1 MPVIPD
7 TAPVPT
13 PAEPTGFR
21 FPSAF
26 TILFALIILVAAL
39 TWIIPAGLYDRVP
52 SEALGKDVPV
62 AGSYAPTGANPQ
74 GVFDVILAPIAGFYD
89 PDSYTANAIDVS
101 LFVLIIGGFIG
112 VVTATGAIDAGIAR
126 AMVRL
131 KGRENW
137 MIPFLMALFAAGGTT
152 YGMAEETL
160 AFYVLLIP
168 VMIAAGYDAV
178 VAVAVILLGAGIGV
192 LGSTINAFST
202 VIASDAAGVTFA
214 DGLLLRLIILG
225 VCWLVTVAFV
235 MRYAARVKADPSKS
249 LVYDKKA
256 ANEAHF
262 LGGKGN
268 TELPFTGLH
277 QIVLILFAL
286 TFAVMIWGVSSQGWW
301 MAQMSGLFLIAAI
314 IIGIIARMGEAR
326 LVETFVNGAR
336 DLLGVA
342 LIIGLARGIVVVM
355 DAGHITDTILHSAE
369 TTVAGLPKVAFI
381 NVIYWIEVGMSF
393 LVPSTS
399 GLAVLSMPILAP
411 VADFAGVKR
420 ELVVTAF
427 ATGSG
432 IVNLI
437 TPTSAV
443 VMGGL
448 AIGRVPYE
456 RWLRFIWPL
465 LLALTVIIMA
475 ALSAAVFV
483 G

>member
-1 MPVIPD
+1 MPVVPEP
-7 TAPVPT
+7 APAAAP
-13 PAEPTGFR
+13 GLR

-26 TILFALIILVAAL
+26 TILFVLIILVAAL

-62 AGSYAPTGANPQ
+62 AGSYAPTEANPQ

-126 AMVRL
+126 AMVRM

-137 MIPFLMALFAAGGTT
+137 MIPFLMALFALGGTT

-168 VMIAAGYDAV
+168 VLIAAGYDAV
-178 VAVAVILLGAGIGV
+178 VAVAVILLGAGVGV

-214 DGLLLRLIILG
+214 DGLMLRLIILA
-225 VCWLVTVAFV
+225 VCWLVTVVFV

-249 LVYDKKA
+249 LVFDKKT

-262 LGGKGN
+262 LGGKAN
-268 TELPFTGLH
+268 ADLSFTGLH

-314 IIGIIARMGEAR
+314 IIGIIARLGEAR
-326 LVETFVNGAR
+326 LVDTFVNGAR

-369 TTVAGLPKVAFI
+369 GAVAGLSEVAFI
-381 NVIYWIEVGMSF
+381 NVVYWIEVGMSF

-399 GLAVLSMPILAP
+399 GLAVLTMPILAP
-411 VADFAGVKR
+411 VADFAGVQR

-427 ATGSG
+427 ATASG

-465 LLALTVIIMA
+465 LLMLTVIIMA
-475 ALSAAVFV
+475 ALSAAVFI

>member
-1 MPVIPD
+1 MPVVPEP
-7 TAPVPT
+7 APAAAP
-13 PAEPTGFR
+13 GLR

-26 TILFALIILVAAL
+26 TILFVLIILVAAL

-62 AGSYAPTGANPQ
+62 AGSYAPTEANPQ

-126 AMVRL
+126 AMVRM

-137 MIPFLMALFAAGGTT
+137 MIPFLMALFALGGTT

-168 VMIAAGYDAV
+168 VLIAAGYDAV
-178 VAVAVILLGAGIGV
+178 VAVAVILLGAGVGV

-214 DGLLLRLIILG
+214 DGLMLRLIILA
-225 VCWLVTVAFV
+225 VCWLVTVVFV

-249 LVYDKKA
+249 LVFDKKT

-262 LGGKGN
+262 LGGKAN
-268 TELPFTGLH
+268 ADLSFTGLH

-314 IIGIIARMGEAR
+314 IIGIIARLAEAR
-326 LVETFVNGAR
+326 LVDTFVNGAR

-355 DAGHITDTILHSAE
+355 DAGLITDTILHSAE
-369 TTVAGLPKVAFI
+369 GAVAGLSEVAFI
-381 NVIYWIEVGMSF
+381 NVVYWIEVGMSF

-399 GLAVLSMPILAP
+399 GLAVLTMPILAP
-411 VADFAGVKR
+411 VADFAGVQR

-427 ATGSG
+427 ATASG

-465 LLALTVIIMA
+465 LLMLTVIIMA
-475 ALSAAVFV
+475 ALSAAVFI

>member
-1 MPVIPD
+1 MPVVPQP
-7 TAPVPT
+7 APAAAP
-13 PAEPTGFR
+13 GLR

-26 TILFALIILVAAL
+26 TILFVLIILVAAL

-52 SEALGKDVPV
+52 SEALGEDVPV
-62 AGSYAPTGANPQ
+62 AGSYAPTEANPQ

-126 AMVRL
+126 AMVRM

-137 MIPFLMALFAAGGTT
+137 MIPFLMALFALGGTT

-168 VMIAAGYDAV
+168 VLIAAGYDAV
-178 VAVAVILLGAGIGV
+178 VAVAVILLGAGVGV

-214 DGLLLRLIILG
+214 DGLVLRLIILA
-225 VCWLVTVAFV
+225 VCWLVTVVFV

-249 LVYDKKA
+249 LVFDKKT
-256 ANEAHF
+256 ANEVHF
-262 LGGKGN
+262 LGGKAN
-268 TELPFTGLH
+268 ADLPFTGLH

-314 IIGIIARMGEAR
+314 IIGIIARLGEAR

-355 DAGHITDTILHSAE
+355 DAGLITDTILHSAE
-369 TTVAGLPKVAFI
+369 GAVAGLSEVAFI
-381 NVIYWIEVGMSF
+381 NVVYWIEVGMSF

-399 GLAVLSMPILAP
+399 GLAVLTMPILAP
-411 VADFAGVKR
+411 VADFAGVQR

-427 ATGSG
+427 ATASG

-465 LLALTVIIMA
+465 LLMLTVIIMA
-475 ALSAAVFV
+475 ALSAAVFI

>member
-1 MPVIPD
+1 MPVVPEP
-7 TAPVPT
+7 APAAAP
-13 PAEPTGFR
+13 GLR

-26 TILFALIILVAAL
+26 TILFVLIILVAAL

-62 AGSYAPTGANPQ
+62 AGSYAPTEANPQ

-126 AMVRL
+126 AMVRM

-137 MIPFLMALFAAGGTT
+137 MIPFLMALFALGGTT

-168 VMIAAGYDAV
+168 VLIAAGYDAV
-178 VAVAVILLGAGIGV
+178 VAVAVILLGAGVGV

-214 DGLLLRLIILG
+214 DGLVLRLIILA
-225 VCWLVTVAFV
+225 VCWLVTVVFV

-249 LVYDKKA
+249 LVFDKKT

-262 LGGKGN
+262 LGGKAN
-268 TELPFTGLH
+268 ADLSFTGLH

-314 IIGIIARMGEAR
+314 IIGIIARLGEAR
-326 LVETFVNGAR
+326 LVDTFVNGAR

-369 TTVAGLPKVAFI
+369 GAVAGLSEVAFI
-381 NVIYWIEVGMSF
+381 NVVYWIEVGMSF

-399 GLAVLSMPILAP
+399 GLAVLTMPILAP
-411 VADFAGVKR
+411 VADFAGVQR

-427 ATGSG
+427 ATASG

-465 LLALTVIIMA
+465 LLMLTVIIMA
-475 ALSAAVFV
+475 ALSAAVFI